1 MEAGLPKDTQPQK
14 EQIKVTDKRMF
25 TPEGEIREEF
35 RDVIKPGTATAA
47 SPSEAEKDQ
56 AEKTPAAQ
64 KAAEPKPQDAPA
76 ADRRA
81 PGSGDRRRSMAD
93 SATLPET
100 AFARFL
106 EGLIIQA
113 YVSLGMLESPYPP
126 HARRADPPA
135 ARQMIDI
142 LSLLKEKTKGNLTR
156 EEEDFFETHLG
167 ELKLAFVK
175 ITKSI

>member
-25 TPEGEIREEF
+25 TSEGEIREEF
-35 RDVIKPGTATAA
+35 RDVIKPAAESATAA
-47 SPSEAEKDQ
+47 PVETPKVEK
-56 AEKTPAAQ
+56 AAPVDQ
-64 KAAEPKPQDAPA
+64 KASEPKPEGGPA

-81 PGSGDRRRSMAD
+81 PGAGDRRRSMAD
-93 SATLPET
+93 SASLPET

-126 HARRADPPA
+126 HARRADPAA

-142 LSLLKEKTKGNLTR
+142 LSLLKEKTKGNLTP
-156 EEEDFFETHLG
+156 EEADFFEAHLG
-167 ELKLAFVK
+167 ELKLAYVK

>member
-25 TPEGEIREEF
+25 TSEGEIREEF
-35 RDVIKPGTATAA
+35 RGVINPAAAPTAA
-47 SPSEAEKDQ
+47 SPAEA
-56 AEKTPAAQ
+56 P
-64 KAAEPKPQDAPA
+64 KAAKPAPVEQKPSEPKPQGAPG

-81 PGSGDRRRSMAD
+81 PGAGDRRRSMAD

-100 AFARFL
+100 GFARFL

-142 LSLLKEKTKGNLTR
+142 LSLLKEKTKGNLTP
-156 EEEDFFETHLG
+156 EEEDFFEAHLG